1 MSVAKHSGEFGRW
14 PDGTFTMTDWIEEKA
29 AQIKKRQE
37 QAEDARQSGLHESD
51 VISAQGHDVLEK
63 LEAVLRK
70 DVEQWNSNFPNDVRQ
85 RIDSVGKSIPSGFVI
100 HKTGYPSATLHAAFD
115 PATKSIQFEATKLR
129 AVGEGAYSVKGL
141 FHLKLSEEGAIY
153 LTNRS
158 GELFSFEDASRHLL
172 EAVLD
177 T

>member
-1 MSVAKHSGEFGRW
+1 
-14 PDGTFTMTDWIEEKA
+14 MTDWIEKRA

-37 QAEDARQSGLHESD
+37 EVEGERQSGIHEAD
-51 VISAQGHDVLEK
+51 VISTQGRDVLEK
-63 LEAVLRK
+63 LEAVLRR
-70 DVEQWNSNFPNDVRQ
+70 DVEQWNSNFPDDARR
-85 RIDSVGKSIPSGFVI
+85 RIDSVGKAIPSGFVV

-129 AVGEGAYSVKGL
+129 AAGEGAYSVKGL

>member
-1 MSVAKHSGEFGRW
+1 
-14 PDGTFTMTDWIEEKA
+14 MTDWIEEKA
-29 AQIKKRQE
+29 AQIKKLQE
-37 QAEDARQSGLHESD
+37 QAEDARQSGVHEAD
-51 VISAQGHDVLEK
+51 VVSTQGVNVLEK

-70 DVEQWNSNFPNDVRQ
+70 DVEQWNSKFPNDVRQ
-85 RIDSVGKSIPSGFVI
+85 RIDSVARSIPSGFVV
-100 HKTGYPSATLHAAFD
+100 HKTGYPSATLRVAFD
-115 PATKSIQFEATKLR
+115 AATKSIQFEATKLR
-129 AVGEGAYSVKGL
+129 AIGEGAYSVKGL

-158 GELFSFEDASRHLL
+158 GEPFSFEEASRHLL